1 MLFCFKDL
9 GIVVIKIFRLHV
21 FIVITT
27 IVITVNLVPCKLVI
41 LSSFTTPI
49 IKKLKYAI
57 GNKTLP
63 SVHESLDTGYE
74 GR

>member
-27 IVITVNLVPCKLVI
+27 IVITVNLMPCNLVI
-41 LSSFTTPI
+41 LSSFTTLI
-49 IKKLKYAI
+49 IKKL
-57 GNKTLP
+57 
-63 SVHESLDTGYE
+63 S
-74 GR
+74 